1 MSTRAPSTG
10 ATALRPMRTILGNG
24 VVVLSKE
31 TRKTP
36 VVAINLAIRA
46 GSVCEPHE
54 APGALGLLA
63 RVVDRGTT
71 ARSAADI
78 AEELD
83 GRGISLA
90 IAVNR
95 HLFSLV
101 CTCLAADF
109 ESILSL
115 LGEIVMAPSVPEIEL
130 ARRKSEVV
138 TAIRQDDDNPAVQ
151 AVERLM
157 AVLYGS
163 AHPYGRPVKGTIESV
178 ERMTRD
184 QLLGLHAERFAPT
197 EASAVIVGDVEGS
210 RALAVA
216 ERVFGGWRAPSPAPV
231 QLPRVSPASERRRV
245 VVPMMNKAQA
255 DVAYGFTT
263 ITRRDP
269 AYYAYWLMNNALGQ
283 YALGGRLGDNI
294 RERQGMAY
302 YVSSVLDASL
312 LEGPLMIR
320 AGVSPANVDR
330 TIAAIDHE
338 LARLRADGLTAKE
351 LNESRQYLIGA
362 MPRSLET
369 NAGIA
374 SFLQTGEFFGLGV
387 DYDVRMPGLLDA
399 VTLDDVKAAARR
411 AVDPDRAGIVIAGP
425 YQA

>member
-1 MSTRAPSTG
+1 MSTRAPSTD
-10 ATALRPMRTILGNG
+10 ATALRPMRAVLGNG

-36 VVAINLAIRA
+36 VVAINLTIRA
-46 GSVCEPHE
+46 GSVCDPPE
-54 APGALGLLA
+54 ASGAVSLLA
-63 RVVDRGTT
+63 RVIDRGTA
-71 ARSAADI
+71 ARSAAEI
-78 AEELD
+78 AEEID
-83 GRGISLA
+83 GRGISLT

-109 ESILSL
+109 EAILAL
-115 LGEIVMAPSVPEIEL
+115 LGEIVMAPTVPEIEL

-138 TAIRQDDDNPAVQ
+138 TSIRQDDDNPAVQ

-178 ERMTRD
+178 ERITRGE
-184 QLLGLHAERFAPT
+184 LLRLHAARFAPT
-197 EASAVIVGDVEGS
+197 EVSAVIVGDVEGS

-216 ERVFGGWRAPSPAPV
+216 ERVFGGWRAPAPAPV
-231 QLPRVSPASERRRV
+231 ELPLVSPASTRRRV

-263 ITRRDP
+263 IARRDP

-312 LEGPLMIR
+312 LEGPLLIR

-374 SFLQTGEFFGLGV
+374 SFLQTVEFFGLGV

-399 VTLDDVKAAARR
+399 VTLEDVKAAARR
-411 AVDPDRAGIVIAGP
+411 AVDPDRAAIVIAGP